1 MLVTRVPPEDAEAAR
16 LRHLDQARQAL
27 VAATRVSEVKQIRD
41 RAAALQQ
48 YARQQQYSLA
58 IQNDAA
64 ELKLRAERRAGE
76 LLHEMEKA
84 KAAPGNQ
91 HTGTVDRSHD
101 ATGPR
106 TLAALGITKT
116 QSSRWQLA
124 ASLPAVAFESYIAV
138 TRTRG
143 NELTTAEVTR
153 LARAHQA
160 TAAQQARQTQGQAR
174 LPTGDGFTTDLQGLR
189 TQGRT
194 FGCIYVDPPW
204 PYANQGTRAS
214 THRHYDTLSLTA
226 LCALPVAALAA
237 PQCHL
242 HLWTTNAFLFEC
254 PRLLEAWGFTYA
266 SCFVWVKPQMG
277 LGNYWR
283 TSHEFL
289 VLGVRGGL
297 TAQHRGLR
305 SWVEAPRG
313 AHSAKPACIRALV
326 EQCSPGPYLEL
337 FGRYPVSGWLVWG
350 NECLDV
356 EVHARCASA
365 LTQA

>member
-1 MLVTRVPPEDAEAAR
+1 MLVTPVQHEEAEAAR
-16 LRHLDQARQAL
+16 LLHLDHARQAL

-41 RAAALQQ
+41 KAAALQQ
-48 YARQQQYSLA
+48 YARQQQYSLE

-76 LLHEMEKA
+76 LLREMDKA

-91 HTGTVDRSHD
+91 YTGTVDRSHD
-101 ATGPR
+101 ATGPQ
-106 TLAALGITKT
+106 TLADMGITKT
-116 QSSRWQLA
+116 QSSRWQLE
-124 ASLPAVAFESYIAV
+124 ASLPADAFESYLAV

-143 NELTTAEVTR
+143 DELTTAEVRR
-153 LARAHQA
+153 LAREHQA
-160 TAAQQARQTQGQAR
+160 TAAMQARQTQVLER
-174 LPTGDGFTTDLQGLR
+174 LPTGDDFTTDLQGLR
-189 TQGRT
+189 VQGRT

-204 PYANQGTRAS
+204 PYENQGTRAS
-214 THRHYDTLSLTA
+214 THRHYDTLSLAA

-297 TAQHRGLR
+297 TAQHQGLR
-305 SWVEAPRG
+305 SWVEAPRS
-313 AHSAKPACIRALV
+313 AHSAKPECIRALV

-337 FGRYPVSGWLVWG
+337 FGRSPVPGWTVWG
-350 NECLDV
+350 NEYLEV
-356 EVHARCASA
+356 EVPA
-365 LTQA
+365 